1 MTSDDPTLGQDDVE
15 LQDGTSVT
23 LEAGALW
30 VTVDED
36 LRIESAMRVRDLRGD
51 AVSMDAIHESDESP
65 FDYPL
70 DAFREDAASGDLFPL
85 GSFLD
90 NRSERRAESTAAGSI
105 PDMVMD
111 VWGGY
116 TEFQEYGPEYVS
128 YLIEGDIR
136 EIRGEM
142 QNQEEI
148 DKEFADIAINAVRA
162 LEEFG
167 SDGARELIQWRL
179 EERMAGD
186 QEDIIERY
194 TTMWTGHLSDP
205 TEFKR

>member
-1 MTSDDPTLGQDDVE
+1 MTSDDPTLGQDGVE

-23 LEAGALW
+23 LEAGGLW
-30 VTVDED
+30 VTVDEAGQID
-36 LRIESAMRVRDLRGD
+36 SAMRIRDLRGG
-51 AVSMDAIHESDESP
+51 AVSMDAIHEADESP

-70 DAFREDAASGDLFPL
+70 DAFREDAANGDLFPL
-85 GSFLD
+85 GYFLD
-90 NRSERRAESTAAGSI
+90 NRTALRAESTAESL

-111 VWGGY
+111 VWGEY

-136 EIRGEM
+136 EIRGGM

-179 EERMAGD
+179 EERMDGD

>member
-1 MTSDDPTLGQDDVE
+1 MTFDDTHLDPDEVV

-23 LEAGALW
+23 LQTDALW
-30 VTVDED
+30 VTVDDEAQITAI
-36 LRIESAMRVRDLRGD
+36 LRIIECDED
-51 AVSMDAIHESDESP
+51 AVSMAPVEEADEPGTESP
-65 FDYPL
+65 IASIREATRQGELYPL
-70 DAFREDAASGDLFPL
+70 DHY
-85 GSFLD
+85 LD
-90 NRSERRAESTAAGSI
+90 NQAEIRAGTETASI

-111 VWGGY
+111 VWGEY

-128 YLIEGDIR
+128 FLIEGDIR

-148 DKEFADIAINAVRA
+148 DKEFADIAINAIRA

-167 SDGARELIQWRL
+167 SRSAHELVRWRL

-194 TTMWTGHLSDP
+194 TAMWTGHLSDP